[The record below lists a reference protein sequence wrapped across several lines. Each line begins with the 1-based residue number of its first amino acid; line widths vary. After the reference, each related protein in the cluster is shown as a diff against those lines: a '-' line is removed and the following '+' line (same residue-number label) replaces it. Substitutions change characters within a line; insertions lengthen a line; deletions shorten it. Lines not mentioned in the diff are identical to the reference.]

1 MRRDLV
7 LVADMLR
14 HARQAARAAAGVT
27 VEQLDADPDR
37 QSMVL
42 WPLIVLGE
50 AAAHVSDDYRRAHDD
65 IPWRRIIGLRNVLI
79 HDYSGVDMVAVA
91 DVLETHLPALIRQLE
106 SLGTGD
112 STE

>member
-1 MRRDLV
+1 MRRDQV

-14 HARQAARAAAGVT
+14 HVRQAARAAAGVT
-27 VEQLDADPDR
+27 AEQLDADPDR

-50 AAAHVSDDYRRAHDD
+50 AAAHVSDDDRRAHAE

-79 HDYSGVDMVAVA
+79 HDYAGVDMAAVA
-91 DVLETHLPALIRQLE
+91 DVLQTHLPELIRLLE
-106 SLGTGD
+106 ATGAGD
-112 STE
+112 TTE

>member
-1 MRRDLV
+1 MQRDLV

-27 VEQLDADPDR
+27 VEQLDVDPDR

-50 AAAHVSDDYRRAHDD
+50 AAAHVSEEYRRAHDD

-79 HDYSGVDMVAVA
+79 HDYAGVDMAAVA
-91 DVLETHLPALIRQLE
+91 DVLQTHLPELIRQLE
-106 SLGTGD
+106 VLGAGD
-112 STE
+112 GAE